1 MMEYEKMVL
10 QIIVDKESEVF
21 SDTKYILSLTPRPL
35 ITNTIP
41 TTIDK
46 ALAEWG

>member
-1 MMEYEKMVL
+1 MMDYESLTL

-21 SDTKYILSLTPRPL
+21 SDTKYVMTLTRRPVILKV
-35 ITNTIP
+35 IP
-41 TTIDK
+41 STLDK